1 MKAKRIQEGRLIDY
15 VPETDVSAGDVVVIG
30 DRCFFA
36 NLDIKAGTLGALA
49 TDGVYDVAKGETAI
63 ALGTVLYWDGEKAT
77 DSGAGSGEGGGNT
90 RLGIAILDA
99 DADAPVVRV
108 LAC

>member
-15 VPETDVSAGDVVVIG
+15 VPETDVAAGDMVVIG

-49 TDGVYDVAKGETAI
+49 TDGVYDVAKGDTAV

-77 DSGAGSGEGGGNT
+77 DTGGEGANT

-99 DADAPVVRV
+99 EADAPVVRV

>member
-1 MKAKRIQEGRLIDY
+1 MKAKRIQEGKLIDY
-15 VPETDVSAGDVVVIG
+15 VPEADVAAGDVVVLG

-77 DSGAGSGEGGGNT
+77 DSDGGSGANT

-99 DADAPVVRV
+99 AADAPQARV

>member
-30 DRCFFA
+30 DRCLFA

-49 TDGVYDVAKGETAI
+49 TDGVYDVAKGETAV

-77 DSGAGSGEGGGNT
+77 DSAGGSGGTGGNT

-99 DADAPVVRV
+99 GADAPVVRV